1 MIDADCCC
9 NLISFALDAAA
20 EDDVD
25 TDEDVDFGDVDFGD
39 VDFGDVDFGDVDPD
53 ASVDADFEIVVE
65 SCCGCG

>member
-39 VDFGDVDFGDVDPD
+39 VDPD